1 MRSLYIRIWLTVIAA
16 LALFALASG
25 WLLER
30 HLSQERA
37 RADALLSERLAG
49 WGPLIQGS
57 LPPNTA
63 SQAEQAAALED
74 WAHRMHTPLA
84 LLDATG
90 RRIAAS
96 QRYLDIEAE
105 GHGRP
110 LTVPLEDGRKLSIMR
125 PDLRMLPLRRLPPEV
140 AASGPQRGE
149 PRPFPDDRPG
159 WPPVVGERGGPPE
172 ASGDRQPPG
181 MGVEPDLSSV
191 DRGPGRDRPQLPPPG
206 FLLGPGG
213 EWPASLG
220 LVVLLAML
228 FIAVAAGAYP
238 VVRSITGRLERLK
251 HGVEAFGAGAL
262 AQRVQEEGKDEVAAL
277 AASFN
282 RAAQQIQSLVQ
293 SNQSLLANAS
303 HELRSPLARLKMA
316 LSMIDDA
323 GPAQRASLR
332 KEIEVNI
339 RELDALVEEV
349 LLSSRLEAGVAV
361 DLDDPVDALAV
372 MAEEASRVGGQV
384 EGPALLLRGSERLL
398 RRAVRNL
405 LENAQRYG
413 GQDVLA
419 ELALLPSG
427 DVQLRVCDR
436 GPGVPESERERIFEP
451 FYRMAGHAEREGG
464 VGLGLA
470 LVRQIAR
477 RHEGRVHCEPREGG
491 GSCFVLTLPGKRL
504 LQPAGA

>member
-57 LPPNTA
+57 LPPSSA
-63 SQAEQAAALED
+63 SQTDQTAALED

-84 LLDATG
+84 LLDAKG
-90 RRIAAS
+90 QRIAAS

-125 PDLRMLPLRRLPPEV
+125 PDLRMLPLRRLPPE
-140 AASGPQRGE
+140 ADAPTPQRGAQGG
-149 PRPFPDDRPG
+149 FPDVRPA
-159 WPPVVGERGGPPE
+159 WSPVDVQGGPPE
-172 ASGDRQPPG
+172 TPPKGQQGFRLGSGPELPG
-181 MGVEPDLSSV
+181 LDG
-191 DRGPGRDRPQLPPPG
+191 GPGGGRPQLPPPG

-251 HGVEAFGAGAL
+251 QGVEAFGAGAL
-262 AQRVQEEGKDEVAAL
+262 ALRIQEEGKDEVAAL

-282 RAAQQIQSLVQ
+282 QAAQRIQSLVQ

-316 LSMIDDA
+316 LSLMDDA
-323 GPAQRASLR
+323 APAQRASLR

-372 MAEEASRVGGQV
+372 MAEEASRMGVQV
-384 EGPALLLRGSERLL
+384 EGPPLMLRGSERLL

-405 LENAQRYG
+405 LENARRYG
-413 GQDVLA
+413 GQEVQA
-419 ELALLPSG
+419 ELLQLPSG
-427 DVQLRVCDR
+427 EVQLQVRDR
-436 GPGVPESERERIFEP
+436 GLGVPEAERERIFEP

-470 LVRQIAR
+470 LVRQIAS
-477 RHEGRVHCEPREGG
+477 RHGGRVHCEPREGG
-491 GSCFVLTLPGKRL
+491 GSCFALTLPASRL
-504 LQPAGA
+504 QQAPGA

>member
-1 MRSLYIRIWLTVIAA
+1 MRSLYIRIWLTVVAA

-57 LPPNTA
+57 LPPSTA
-63 SQAEQAAALED
+63 SLAEQTAALED
-74 WAHRMHTPLA
+74 WSHRMHTPLA
-84 LLDATG
+84 LLDAQG
-90 RRIAAS
+90 KRIAAS
-96 QRYLDIEAE
+96 RRYLDIQAE

-140 AASGPQRGE
+140 GASGPRRDG
-149 PRPFPDDRPG
+149 PGGFPDERPG
-159 WPPVVGERGGPPE
+159 WPPGGERGSPPE
-172 ASGDRQPPG
+172 VLADGQPPIHLG
-181 MGVEPDLSSV
+181 PVPAGG
-191 DRGPGRDRPQLPPPG
+191 DRGPEGDRPQLPPPG

-238 VVRSITGRLERLK
+238 AVRSITGRLERLK
-251 HGVEAFGAGAL
+251 QGVEAFGAGAL

-282 RAAQQIQSLVQ
+282 RAAQRIQSLVQ

-316 LSMIDDA
+316 LSMMDDA
-323 GPAQRASLR
+323 APAQRVSLR
-332 KEIEVNI
+332 REIEVNI

-372 MAEEASRVGGQV
+372 MAEEASRVGAQV
-384 EGPALLLRGSERLL
+384 EGPPLMLRGSERLL

-405 LENAQRYG
+405 LENARRYG
-413 GQDVLA
+413 GQDVQADLVQLA
-419 ELALLPSG
+419 SG
-427 DVQLRVCDR
+427 EVRLRVCDR
-436 GPGVPESERERIFEP
+436 GPGVPEAERERIFEP
-451 FYRMAGHAEREGG
+451 FYRMPGHAEREGG

-477 RHEGRVHCEPREGG
+477 RHEGRVHCEPRDGG
-491 GSCFVLTLPGKRL
+491 GSCFVITLPAARV
-504 LQPAGA
+504 LQTSGA

>member
-1 MRSLYIRIWLTVIAA
+1 
-16 LALFALASG
+16 
-25 WLLER
+25 
-30 HLSQERA
+30 
-37 RADALLSERLAG
+37 
-49 WGPLIQGS
+49 
-57 LPPNTA
+57 
-63 SQAEQAAALED
+63 
-74 WAHRMHTPLA
+74 MHTPLA
-84 LLDATG
+84 LLDAKG
-90 RRIAAS
+90 QRIAAS
-96 QRYLDIEAE
+96 RRYLDLEAE

-110 LTVPLEDGRKLSIMR
+110 LTVPLEDGRQLLIMR

-140 AASGPQRGE
+140 EASGPQRGE
-149 PRPFPDDRPG
+149 PMAFPEDRL
-159 WPPVVGERGGPPE
+159 
-172 ASGDRQPPG
+172 PPG
-181 MGVEPDLSSV
+181 LPGA
-191 DRGPGRDRPQLPPPG
+191 DRGPGGPGGDRPQLPPPG

-282 RAAQQIQSLVQ
+282 RAAQRIQSLVQ

-316 LSMIDDA
+316 LSMMDDA
-323 GPAQRASLR
+323 APAQRAALR

-372 MAEEASRVGGQV
+372 MAEEASRVDAQV
-384 EGPALLLRGSERLL
+384 EGPPLMLRGSERLL

-405 LENAQRYG
+405 LENARRYG
-413 GQDVLA
+413 GQDVQA
-419 ELALLPSG
+419 ELALQPSARSSCG
-427 DVQLRVCDR
+427 FATAARVCPR
-436 GPGVPESERERIFEP
+436 LNASGSSSPSTACPAMPS
-451 FYRMAGHAEREGG
+451 
-464 VGLGLA
+464 
-470 LVRQIAR
+470 AR
-477 RHEGRVHCEPREGG
+477 AAWAWGWRWSARSPCATKAACTANSGRAAAAA
-491 GSCFVLTLPGKRL
+491 SC
-504 LQPAGA
+504 

>member
-149 PRPFPDDRPG
+149 PRLPRLLLDAG
-159 WPPVVGERGGPPE
+159 KVGRAE
-172 ASGDRQPPG
+172 
-181 MGVEPDLSSV
+181 
-191 DRGPGRDRPQLPPPG
+191 
-206 FLLGPGG
+206 
-213 EWPASLG
+213 
-220 LVVLLAML
+220 
-228 FIAVAAGAYP
+228 
-238 VVRSITGRLERLK
+238 
-251 HGVEAFGAGAL
+251 
-262 AQRVQEEGKDEVAAL
+262 AL
-277 AASFN
+277 AARFDDV
-282 RAAQQIQSLVQ
+282 ITVGGPD
-293 SNQSLLANAS
+293 LL
-303 HELRSPLARLKMA
+303 
-316 LSMIDDA
+316 D
-323 GPAQRASLR
+323 Q
-332 KEIEVNI
+332 
-339 RELDALVEEV
+339 
-349 LLSSRLEAGVAV
+349 VAV
-361 DLDDPVDALAV
+361 L
-372 MAEEASRVGGQV
+372 
-384 EGPALLLRGSERLL
+384 SE
-398 RRAVRNL
+398 
-405 LENAQRYG
+405 
-413 GQDVLA
+413 
-419 ELALLPSG
+419 S
-427 DVQLRVCDR
+427 
-436 GPGVPESERERIFEP
+436 
-451 FYRMAGHAEREGG
+451 
-464 VGLGLA
+464 
-470 LVRQIAR
+470 
-477 RHEGRVHCEPREGG
+477 
-491 GSCFVLTLPGKRL
+491 
-504 LQPAGA
+504 

>member
-1 MRSLYIRIWLTVIAA
+1 
-16 LALFALASG
+16 
-25 WLLER
+25 
-30 HLSQERA
+30 
-37 RADALLSERLAG
+37 
-49 WGPLIQGS
+49 
-57 LPPNTA
+57 
-63 SQAEQAAALED
+63 
-74 WAHRMHTPLA
+74 MHTPLA
-84 LLDATG
+84 LLDAKG
-90 RRIAAS
+90 QRIAAS
-96 QRYLDIEAE
+96 RRYLDLEAE

-110 LTVPLEDGRKLSIMR
+110 LTVPLEDGRQLLIMR

-140 AASGPQRGE
+140 EASGPQRGE
-149 PRPFPDDRPG
+149 PMAFPEDRL
-159 WPPVVGERGGPPE
+159 
-172 ASGDRQPPG
+172 PPG
-181 MGVEPDLSSV
+181 LPGA
-191 DRGPGRDRPQLPPPG
+191 DRGPGGPGGDRPQLPPPG

-282 RAAQQIQSLVQ
+282 RAAQRIQSLVQ

-316 LSMIDDA
+316 LSMMDDA
-323 GPAQRASLR
+323 APAQRAALR

-372 MAEEASRVGGQV
+372 MAEEASRVDAQV
-384 EGPALLLRGSERLL
+384 EG
-398 RRAVRNL
+398 RR
-405 LENAQRYG
+405 
-413 GQDVLA
+413 
-419 ELALLPSG
+419 
-427 DVQLRVCDR
+427 
-436 GPGVPESERERIFEP
+436 
-451 FYRMAGHAEREGG
+451 
-464 VGLGLA
+464 
-470 LVRQIAR
+470 
-477 RHEGRVHCEPREGG
+477 
-491 GSCFVLTLPGKRL
+491 
-504 LQPAGA
+504 

>member
-57 LPPNTA
+57 LPPRTA
-63 SQAEQAAALED
+63 SQAEQTAALED

-84 LLDATG
+84 LLDASG
-90 RRIAAS
+90 QRIAAS

-125 PDLRMLPLRRLPPEV
+125 PDLRMLPLRRLPPEL
-140 AASGPQRGE
+140 AASGAQRGE
-149 PRPFPDDRPG
+149 PGPFPDDRPG
-159 WPPVVGERGGPPE
+159 WPPVVGERGGP
-172 ASGDRQPPG
+172 
-181 MGVEPDLSSV
+181 DLSSV
-191 DRGPGRDRPQLPPPG
+191 DRGPGGERPQLPPPG

-251 HGVEAFGAGAL
+251 HGMEAFGAGAL

-332 KEIEVNI
+332 REIEVNI

-436 GPGVPESERERIFEP
+436 GPGVPASERERIFEP

-477 RHEGRVHCEPREGG
+477 RHDGRVHCEPREGG
-491 GSCFVLTLPGKRL
+491 GSCFVLTLPGKRVF
-504 LQPAGA
+504 QPAGA